1 MNPHYERVALRA
13 RHRCEYC
20 HAPEIIF
27 NFPFEIEHII
37 PVTLDG
43 TNDNSNLALSCRSC
57 NLYKSSHITGN
68 DSETQ
73 TDVPLF
79 NPRKNIWNQ
88 HFIVDP
94 RNGEIIG
101 LTKKGRATIDRL
113 QMNRESQII
122 ARKQWMLLEL
132 FP

>member
-43 TNDNSNLALSCRSC
+43 ANDNFNLALSCRLC

-79 NPRKNIWNQ
+79 NPRKNTWNQ
-88 HFIVDP
+88 HFIVDSQS
-94 RNGEIIG
+94 GEIIG
-101 LTKKGRATIDRL
+101 LTKKGRATINRL
-113 QMNRESQII
+113 QMNRESQVV